1 VRVPFSITAPRRLAG
16 GCQTVGHNVSLVDL
30 SPTLCDLADIPV
42 PPGLPGGGAPDNRLL

>member
-30 SPTLCDLADIPV
+30 FPTLCDVIDCFDHRPACRYGCRP
-42 PPGLPGGGAPDNRLL
+42 